1 METIKWGIIGC
12 GDVTEVKS
20 GPPLYK
26 VPNSSLIAVM
36 RRDAGKA
43 EDYARRHGV
52 GKWYN
57 DAENLLDDAEIDA
70 VYVATPPSSHLEY
83 ALAGLKRG
91 LNVYV
96 DKPVTINATEAR
108 QMADA
113 LKNSNGKLSVAHY
126 RRALPMY
133 LYIKGLLD
141 NGAIGDVRSVQ
152 IRTWKSAKPGNEDI
166 AQDNWRIVPHLS
178 GGGYFNDL
186 SPHQLDLM
194 LFYFGAP
201 AKYSGFSV
209 NQAGIYGATDHTCG
223 SIIFES
229 GVVVNGS
236 WCFNV
241 APSEVTD
248 ECIIVGTE
256 GSISF
261 PFFSEPHTVTLKNGD
276 GEIARSFI
284 QPEHIAYPMIEKVVS
299 YFNGTGDNPCSLDDA
314 IVLMDIID
322 AFAKSAFD

>member
-1 METIKWGIIGC
+1 MGTINWGIIGC
-12 GDVTEVKS
+12 GDVTEIKS

-26 VPNSSLIAVM
+26 VPNSRLVAVM
-36 RRDAGKA
+36 RRDAAKA

-57 DAENLLDDAEIDA
+57 DAKQLLDDAELNA
-70 VYVATPPSSHLEY
+70 VYVATPPSSHLAY
-83 ALAGLKRG
+83 ALEGIARG

-96 DKPVTINATEAR
+96 DKPVTMNAAEAR
-108 QMADA
+108 QMAEA
-113 LKNSNGKLSVAHY
+113 LKQSKSKLSVAHY

-133 LYIKGLLD
+133 LYIKQLID
-141 NGAIGDVRSVQ
+141 TDAIGDVRSVQ
-152 IRTWKSAKPGNEDI
+152 IRTWKSAKPDNEDLSP
-166 AQDNWRIVPHLS
+166 DNWRIMPHLS
-178 GGGYFNDL
+178 GGSYFNDL

-201 AKYSGFSV
+201 AKYSGFSI

-223 SIIFES
+223 SIIFEN

-248 ECIIVGTE
+248 ECVMVGTN
-256 GSISF
+256 GSITF
-261 PFFSEPHTVTLKNGD
+261 PFFNEPYTVTLKNGD
-276 GEIARSFI
+276 GENTQTFV
-284 QPEHIAYPMIEKVVS
+284 QPRHIAYPMIEKVVN
-299 YFNGTGDNPCSLDDA
+299 YFNGEAENPCSLDDA

-322 AFAKSAFD
+322 AFAKHV

>member
-1 METIKWGIIGC
+1 
-12 GDVTEVKS
+12 VH
-20 GPPLYK
+20 
-26 VPNSSLIAVM
+26 NSHMIAVM
-36 RRDAGKA
+36 RRDAANA

-52 GKWYN
+52 GKWYSDADKLLN
-57 DAENLLDDAEIDA
+57 DAEINS

-83 ALAGLKRG
+83 ALAGLERG

-96 DKPVTINATEAR
+96 DKPVAMNANEAR
-108 QMADA
+108 EMAEA
-113 LKNSNGKLSVAHY
+113 LKVSNAKLSVAHY

-133 LYIKGLLD
+133 LYVKDLLD
-141 NGAIGDVRSVQ
+141 SGAIGDVRSVQ
-152 IRTWKSAKPGNEDI
+152 IKTWKSTKPGNEDL
-166 AQDNWRIVPHLS
+166 AQENWRIMPHLS

-223 SIIFES
+223 SIIFDS
-229 GVVVNGS
+229 GVVMNGS

-241 APSEVTD
+241 APTEVAD
-248 ECIIVGTE
+248 ECIMVGTN

-261 PFFSEPHTVTLKNGD
+261 PFFNAPYTVTLKNSD
-276 GEIARSFI
+276 GEIAKTFI

-299 YFNGTGDNPCSLDDA
+299 YFAGEGDNPCSLDDA
-314 IVLMDIID
+314 IVLMHIID
-322 AFAKSAFD
+322 AFAKSPL

>member
-1 METIKWGIIGC
+1 MKTINWGIIGC
-12 GDVTEVKS
+12 GDVTEIKS

-26 VPNSSLIAVM
+26 VPNSRLIAVM
-36 RRDAGKA
+36 RRDAAKA

-52 GKWYN
+52 SKWYN
-57 DAENLLDDAEIDA
+57 DAEQLLNDTDINA

-96 DKPVTINATEAR
+96 DKPVTMNAAEAR
-108 QMADA
+108 QMSNA
-113 LKNSNGKLSVAHY
+113 LKNSKSKLSVAHY

-133 LYIKGLLD
+133 LYIKNLLD
-141 NGAIGDVRSVQ
+141 TGAIGEVRSVQ
-152 IRTWKSAKPGNEDI
+152 IRTWKSAKPGNEDV
-166 AQDNWRIVPHLS
+166 AQDNWRIMPHLS

-201 AKYSGFSV
+201 AMYSGFSI

-223 SIIFES
+223 SIIFVN

-241 APSEVTD
+241 AQSEVAD
-248 ECIIVGTE
+248 ECIMVGTK

-261 PFFSEPHTVTLKNGD
+261 PFFNEPYTVTLKNSD
-276 GEIARSFI
+276 GEIAKTFI
-284 QPEHIAYPMIEKVVS
+284 QPKHIAYPMIEKVVN
-299 YFNGTGDNPCSLDDA
+299 YFNGEGDNPCSLDDA

-322 AFAKSAFD
+322 NFAKKPL

>member
-1 METIKWGIIGC
+1 METINWGIIGC
-12 GDVTEVKS
+12 GDVTEIKS

-26 VPNSSLIAVM
+26 VPNSRLIAVM
-36 RRDAGKA
+36 RRDAAKA

-52 GKWYN
+52 GKWYSDAEQLLN
-57 DAENLLDDAEIDA
+57 DAEINS

-83 ALAGLKRG
+83 ALAGLERG

-96 DKPVTINATEAR
+96 DKPVALNAEEAR
-108 QMADA
+108 QMAEA
-113 LKNSNGKLSVAHY
+113 LKNSKGKLSVAHY

-133 LYIKGLLD
+133 LYIKDLLD
-141 NGAIGDVRSVQ
+141 SGAIGDVRSVQ
-152 IRTWKSAKPGNEDI
+152 IRTWKSAKPANEDL
-166 AQDNWRIVPHLS
+166 AQDNWRIMPHLS

-201 AKYSGFSV
+201 KKYSGFSF

-223 SIIFES
+223 SIIFEN
-229 GVVVNGS
+229 GIVMNGS

-248 ECIIVGTE
+248 ECIMVGTK

-261 PFFSEPHTVTLKNGD
+261 PFFNEPYTVTLKNSD
-276 GEIARSFI
+276 GEIAETFI
-284 QPEHIAYPMIEKVVS
+284 QPQHIAYPMIEKVVN
-299 YFNGTGDNPCSLDDA
+299 YFNGEGDNPCSLDDA

-322 AFAKSAFD
+322 TFAKRAF